1 MWTFF
6 FICAVIGGTILF
18 LQLALMMTGLAG
30 EALDVDMPGDVDA
43 DVDVDMDM
51 DVDMD
56 ADVDVD
62 DAADAA
68 DAAHPSP
75 MLGFRVLTF
84 RTAVAALTFFG
95 LGGMAGEAAGFPPFV
110 VLAAAIL
117 AGAAAMYLVYWLF
130 RFVRKFQSEGT
141 VRIRNALGR
150 PATVYVP
157 IPANKSGTG
166 KIQFSL
172 QNRTMEY
179 LAMTSG
185 DRLSTGAKVV
195 VTGVIA
201 SDTLEVEP
209 VSDLERSDDA

>member
-1 MWTFF
+1 
-6 FICAVIGGTILF
+6 
-18 LQLALMMTGLAG
+18 LAG

-62 DAADAA
+62 ADVDADVDVDAADAA

-157 IPANKSGTG
+157 IPV
-166 KIQFSL
+166 
-172 QNRTMEY
+172 EY